1 MKELQ
6 PHLLEIIYV
15 IAGII
20 SIVAGYFAYRDKEHK
35 SKNFTALFWIL
46 LGIIFIFGKWIP
58 PKVVGG
64 IIVLMGVL
72 TASKRVVAG
81 SLETSP
87 ESERIAS
94 AKRIGNKLFIPAL
107 TIGVVAFVFGQFIPE
122 LGGLVG
128 LGVGA
133 IVALIVV
140 MIMTKVEPVNV
151 PKDSSRLLL
160 QIGSTAILPQLL
172 ASLGALF
179 AAAGVG
185 EVIAGGIETVM
196 PENSIFWGVVAY
208 CFGMMIF
215 TMIMGNAFAA
225 FAVITAGIGIPFVYS
240 QGANPAIAGA
250 LALTAGYCGTL
261 MTPMAANFNIVPA
274 AILDSRDKYSVIKAQ
289 LPVGLALW
297 VLHVVLMYFW
307 AF

>member
-1 MKELQ
+1 MKVY
-6 PHLLEIIYV
+6 LLEAIYILAGLV
-15 IAGII
+15 ALIA
-20 SIVAGYFAYRDKEHK
+20 AYYAYKDKEHK
-35 SKNFTALFWIL
+35 ARVYTALFWAV
-46 LGIIFIFGKWIP
+46 LGLIFIFGKMIP
-58 PKVVGG
+58 PVVVGG
-64 IIVLMGVL
+64 AIVLLGFL
-72 TASKRVVAG
+72 TATKKVIPG
-81 SLETSP
+81 SLKIVS
-87 ESERIAS
+87 ESERLAS
-94 AKRIGNKLFIPAL
+94 AKQFGSKLFIPAL
-107 TIGVVAFVFGQFIPE
+107 TIGIVAFIFGQFIKS

-133 IVALIVV
+133 ILALLIAVF
-140 MIMTKVEPVNV
+140 MTKSEVKDIPE
-151 PKDSSRLLL
+151 DSSRLLL

-172 ASLGALF
+172 TSLGALF
-179 AAAGVG
+179 TAAGVG
-185 EVIAGGIETVM
+185 EVIAQGIGGVM

-225 FAVITAGIGIPFVYS
+225 FAVITAGIGVPFVYM

-274 AILDSRDKYSVIKAQ
+274 AILETDNKYSVIKAQ
-289 LPVGLALW
+289 IPVGIALW
-297 VLHVVLMYFW
+297 VAHVILMYTW